1 MGMFRGVA
9 PLMALL
15 VGLSPVAARAQV
27 DVGPFVAEDAFRD
40 IKLSPTGEFYAVT
53 VPIDGQTGLA
63 VIRREDGTPMSSFRF
78 ERGTSVHDFWWVND
92 ERVLMSVSE
101 NFGSRDDPLPTGEL
115 YAMNAD
121 GNKRELLVGWRVRAQ
136 QVGSKIRTGKKQEP
150 VAAFLID
157 ALPEDDRNVLISVQ
171 PLATDPTTRVER
183 MDVYTG
189 RRTRVTQ
196 APVPQARFV
205 TDHAGVVRFAIGSG
219 SNNITR
225 TYYRSAANAE
235 WELINDE
242 VASDRIES
250 PLGFSEDDATAYL
263 RVQQAEGPDALVAFD
278 IATGERRELL
288 RDEVVDPRPLHRDGS
303 GPVIGAR
310 YLGARPRTV
319 FLDEASDDARVLR
332 SLEAA
337 FPGNMVEVVSA
348 TSDGGVKLLLVSSD
362 ADPGSFYTYDAV
374 AKKADFVLARREGID
389 PQDMSP
395 MRPVSLQARDGQT
408 LHGFLTAPA
417 SGGKRLPLVV
427 VPHGGPFGVFDRW
440 GFDTDAQLLA
450 QAGYAVLQ
458 VNFRGSGNYGR
469 AFHQAGARQWGGAM
483 QDDLTD
489 ATRWAIG
496 EGIADADRVCI
507 YGASYGGYAAL
518 MGVAKEP
525 DLYRCA
531 VGYVGVYDLP
541 KLRGENRRQGRW
553 ARTWTGEWMGDEPER
568 LAAMSP
574 NRLAGQI
581 KVPVFLAAGGEDQVA
596 PIAHSELMER
606 ALKNAGVPVETLYY
620 PNEGH
625 GFYTAE
631 HREAF
636 YTQLLGFLDRYLG
649 GTSVATD

>member
-1 MGMFRGVA
+1 MFRGVA
-9 PLMALL
+9 ALVALL
-15 VGLSPVAARAQV
+15 MGLSPVAARAQM

-53 VPIDGQTGLA
+53 VPIDGQIGLA
-63 VIRREDGTPMSSFRF
+63 IIRREDGTSMSSFRF

-121 GNKRELLVGWRVRAQ
+121 GNKRELLVGWRVWTQ
-136 QVGSKIRTGKKQEP
+136 QLGSKIRTGKKQER

-157 ALPEDDRNVLISVQ
+157 ALPDDDRNVLISVQ

-225 TYYRSAANAE
+225 TYYRSATNAE

-242 VASDRIES
+242 AASDRIES

-263 RVQQAEGPDALVAFD
+263 RVQQAEGPDTLVAFD
-278 IATGERRELL
+278 VATGKRRELL
-288 RDEVVDPRPLHRDGS
+288 RDEVVDPLPLYRDGS
-303 GPVIGAR
+303 GPMVGVR

-348 TSDGGVKLLLVSSD
+348 TSDGRIKLLLVSSD

-374 AKKADFVLARREGID
+374 AKKADFVLARREGIN
-389 PQDMSP
+389 PEHMSP
-395 MRPVSLQARDGQT
+395 MRPVSLQARDGRT

-417 SGGKRLPLVV
+417 GGGKRLPLVV

-440 GFDTDAQLLA
+440 GFDIDAQLLA

-469 AFHQAGARQWGGAM
+469 AFHHAGARQWGGTM
-483 QDDLTD
+483 QDDVID

-574 NRLAGQI
+574 NRLAGQV
-581 KVPVFLAAGGEDQVA
+581 KVPVFLAAGGEDQIA

-606 ALKNAGVPVETLYY
+606 ALKNTGVPVETLYY

-625 GFYTAE
+625 GFYTEE
-631 HREAF
+631 HRREF
-636 YTQLLGFLDRYLG
+636 YVKLLDFLGRHLG
-649 GTSVATD
+649 GGSVAGR